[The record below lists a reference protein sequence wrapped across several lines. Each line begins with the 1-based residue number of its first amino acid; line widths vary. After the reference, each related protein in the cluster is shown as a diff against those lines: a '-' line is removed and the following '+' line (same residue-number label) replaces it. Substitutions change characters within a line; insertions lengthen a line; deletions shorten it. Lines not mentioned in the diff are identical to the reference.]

1 MYDLIS
7 PRLIY
12 EYLTL
17 LASRAAGPAAARI
30 PGFDAEKVRRYLA
43 ADFFPYN
50 LGEAAATAEGRFLNG
65 FPNDGSDLSEEDQE
79 ILRQIMAEEHE
90 RLMAPLQNAE

>member
-7 PRLIY
+7 PSLVY
-12 EYLTL
+12 QYLTL
-17 LASRAAGPAAARI
+17 LASRAAGPAAARF
-30 PGFDAEKVRRYLA
+30 PGFDADKVRRYMA

-65 FPNDGSDLSEEDQE
+65 FPDDGSDLSEEDQE
-79 ILRQIMAEEHE
+79 ILRRIMAEEHE
-90 RLMAPLQNAE
+90 RLMTLLQNAE

>member
-12 EYLTL
+12 QYLTL

-30 PGFDAEKVRRYLA
+30 PGFDADKVRRYLA
-43 ADFFPYN
+43 TDFFPYN
-50 LGEAAATAEGRFLNG
+50 VSEATGTAESRFLNG
-65 FPNDGSDLSEEDQE
+65 MPEDRQELSDEEQAT
-79 ILRQIMAEEHE
+79 LRQIMDEEHE
-90 RLMAPLQNAE
+90 RLMALLRNPE